1 MPEILLIYW
10 SSFESTLHI
19 SLSMCVWAA
28 QPKLDKKLILLIKFW
43 TDLSVPPALLRNI
56 LSEI

>member
-1 MPEILLIYW
+1 MPEIMLIYW
-10 SSFESTLHI
+10 SFTPHI
-19 SLSMCVWAA
+19 SLSMCIWAA
-28 QPKLDKKLILLIKFW
+28 QPKLDKKLILLIKFL